1 MRGGYVHNRVLLDPI
16 AERASQLG
24 VQVDREIAIC
34 AGGKVFYGDLLIHGC
49 SKRILVEAELSSKRI
64 PNDLVK
70 AAAFGACELWLVVPN
85 PRVARSV
92 RQKLLRESIGPGTSG
107 LFILLFS
114 QAVQRLEEFSELISG
129 SNAGPKKKKQM
140 RKVNNAAVR

>member
-16 AERASQLG
+16 AQKASRLG
-24 VQVDREIAIC
+24 AQVDREIAIC
-34 AGGKVFYGDLLIHGC
+34 VGGKVFYGDLLIQSC
-49 SKRILVEAELSSKRI
+49 SMRILVEAELSSKRI
-64 PNDLVK
+64 LNDLVK

-92 RQKLLRESIGPGTSG
+92 RQKLLRESIGLRTSG

-140 RKVNNAAVR
+140 WKVNNPAVR